1 MLINLI
7 IEEEDIERIV
17 KALDT
22 QYAYTRSKQLG
33 QFEDNKYKRLADLF
47 RKFLKKKKPS
57 R

>member
-1 MLINLI
+1 LRINLT

-22 QYAYTRSKQLG
+22 QYAYTRAK
-33 QFEDNKYKRLADLF
+33 QFEDSNYKRLADLF
-47 RKFLKKKKPS
+47 RRFLKKPS